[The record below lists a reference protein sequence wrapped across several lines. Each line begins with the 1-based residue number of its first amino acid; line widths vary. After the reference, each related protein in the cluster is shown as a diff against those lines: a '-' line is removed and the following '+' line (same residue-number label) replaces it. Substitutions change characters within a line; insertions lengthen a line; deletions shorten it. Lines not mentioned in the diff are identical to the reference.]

1 MPTSLENTPSLPR
14 GQVHHALKSFVTAS
28 GLWGAWGQA
37 CGLGTA
43 AFTGFALHLGADE
56 SFIALF
62 TSAAYFLA
70 LTQLLAPFLST
81 HIRDKKRFVIGA
93 GCMEIILRGLPLTI
107 PFLVPE
113 PYRLI
118 ALVAMVCLSL
128 FSGYSISP
136 FYSTWIA
143 NTVPENIRAR
153 FSSRQTIV
161 STIVAMVA
169 GFAIGQFLDLFPTGD
184 KERGFVWVFAIGS
197 LFGLLGYL
205 NLYRAPFPQHRTSTD
220 EQGAGLRDLLHP
232 LRDPNFRRAAL
243 FYGLWTFSL
252 GLAGPLYSVFMLD
265 RLKITYTEISI
276 FNALFMITSIAGYRI
291 WAGLIDRFGSKP
303 VLQILMVPAVFL
315 PFIWAF
321 NQPEAYF
328 LVPVA
333 LILSGILFS
342 GIGVSIN
349 PLLYSLLPPGE
360 NRTIYLATWSVSVN
374 LMGALGPL
382 LGSVL
387 VFQLKD
393 LSFSVLGVPMGNLQV
408 VFALSALTRLVPL
421 LILRNVDDAKGTTSR
436 TLLSRMLR
444 GNVLSYAYNATIFSL
459 ATTESTR
466 ARAAEALG
474 RSGNPLAIEQ
484 LIQALADASPKV
496 RRSAARAL
504 GESQAQNAAEPL
516 VDALLDG
523 ASDIRSE
530 AAEALG
536 RIGQTTSIDPLID
549 ALDDSDPRVRISA
562 IRGLASIQSEEVH
575 ELLFWHFGSEFDPLT
590 FPTLVDVLADRED
603 RRIVK
608 VALDRLEDF
617 PSPAV
622 RLQLLNAVCRTLGAR
637 DRFYRLLSREDT
649 DRVAT
654 ITNLLQRATNTLCSA
669 RCITNE
675 SRTQL
680 RQSCREIVLAY
691 EEEKE
696 EQLIEAMRQIVR
708 TLRDGLSANRTQ
720 AYPVLSTYIVLF
732 TIANFLK
739 CPVRT
744 ESPVAQEIF
753 LAVCLAR
760 LAALIRKIDKET

>member
-265 RLKITYTEISI
+265 ELVTVYVADRSRNRPE
-276 FNALFMITSIAGYRI
+276 RI
-291 WAGLIDRFGSKP
+291 GPASLEEFRIGEASRMGSRGDTGR
-303 VLQILMVPAVFL
+303 A
-315 PFIWAF
+315 
-321 NQPEAYF
+321 
-328 LVPVA
+328 
-333 LILSGILFS
+333 
-342 GIGVSIN
+342 
-349 PLLYSLLPPGE
+349 E
-360 NRTIYLATWSVSVN
+360 NRDERRGVENNCPPVGQFGGNPPLRIDSGQFEYGRKQVRRIDENVTLSSNVRANTSTGHHQWHVDPAFIGRALCAYRNTWIGHGFLDRSVVSHEDHRGACEGSAREFVVEQSPDLAIHRFDHRLITRS
-374 LMGALGPL
+374 
-382 LGSVL
+382 
-387 VFQLKD
+387 
-393 LSFSVLGVPMGNLQV
+393 QV
-408 VFALSALTRLVPL
+408 VRLL
-421 LILRNVDDAKGTTSR
+421 ER
-436 TLLSRMLR
+436 
-444 GNVLSYAYNATIFSL
+444 
-459 ATTESTR
+459 
-466 ARAAEALG
+466 
-474 RSGNPLAIEQ
+474 
-484 LIQALADASPKV
+484 
-496 RRSAARAL
+496 
-504 GESQAQNAAEPL
+504 
-516 VDALLDG
+516 
-523 ASDIRSE
+523 
-530 AAEALG
+530 
-536 RIGQTTSIDPLID
+536 
-549 ALDDSDPRVRISA
+549 
-562 IRGLASIQSEEVH
+562 
-575 ELLFWHFGSEFDPLT
+575 
-590 FPTLVDVLADRED
+590 
-603 RRIVK
+603 RRI
-608 VALDRLEDF
+608 
-617 PSPAV
+617 P
-622 RLQLLNAVCRTLGAR
+622 T
-637 DRFYRLLSREDT
+637 RE
-649 DRVAT
+649 R
-654 ITNLLQRATNTLCSA
+654 R
-669 RCITNE
+669 RCI
-675 SRTQL
+675 L
-680 RQSCREIVLAY
+680 Y
-691 EEEKE
+691 D
-696 EQLIEAMRQIVR
+696 M
-708 TLRDGLSANRTQ
+708 TL
-720 AYPVLSTYIVLF
+720 
-732 TIANFLK
+732 
-739 CPVRT
+739 
-744 ESPVAQEIF
+744 
-753 LAVCLAR
+753 
-760 LAALIRKIDKET
+760 